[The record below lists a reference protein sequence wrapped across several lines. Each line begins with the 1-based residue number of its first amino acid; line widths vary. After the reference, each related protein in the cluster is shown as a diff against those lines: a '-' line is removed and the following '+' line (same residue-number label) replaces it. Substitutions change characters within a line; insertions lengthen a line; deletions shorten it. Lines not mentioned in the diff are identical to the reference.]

1 MHNFS
6 GNCSYSIKKMR
17 SVEDEQ
23 GEVKAYLEG
32 KLSQAE
38 KLKYEIADEMGVLDK
53 VIKDGWK
60 SLSAKETGRIGGLMT
75 KKKKHKK

>member
-1 MHNFS
+1 
-6 GNCSYSIKKMR
+6 MR

-23 GEVKAYLEG
+23 GERSKGIPGG

-53 VIKDGWK
+53 VIKDGGK
-60 SLSAKETGRIGGLMT
+60 ASLQKETGRIGGLMT

>member
-1 MHNFS
+1 MNRE
-6 GNCSYSIKKMR
+6 K
-17 SVEDEQ
+17 
-23 GEVKAYLEG
+23 EVKAYLEG

-38 KLKYEIADEMGVLDK
+38 KMKYEIADEMGVLD
-53 VIKDGWK
+53 KDGWK